1 MYIKNGIINW
11 SPRLLKTDLLRLY
24 ESEAAGLIDEA
35 LLEETGL
42 TLFIRCSDILYVY
55 DIQNGLIRCPNC
67 EYREGKRIKMNALNN
82 IYTCPDCAFSMS
94 WEQLTQSYRHKQLNP
109 GGAVQFFR
117 EFLYD
122 WDQSKSTTEK
132 ILAVDKVIH
141 SFHYSLKANPAL
153 PTRSAGV
160 NLIEG
165 KLNDVVDFLDALS
178 AGRNDT
184 VSLLFRQQL
193 AVYRQLWKS
202 EQSE

>member
-11 SPRLLKTDLLRLY
+11 SPRVLKTDLLRLY
-24 ESEAAGLIDEA
+24 ESEAAGLIDEE

-42 TLFIRCSDILYVY
+42 TLFMRCSDILYVN

-67 EYREGKRIKMNALNN
+67 EYREGKRVKMNGANN
-82 IYTCPDCAFSMS
+82 LYTCPECEFSITC
-94 WEQLTQSYRHKQLNP
+94 EQLNQSYRHKQLNP
-109 GGAVQFFR
+109 GGAVHFFR

-122 WDQSKSTTEK
+122 WEHAKSAAEK

-141 SFHYSLKANPAL
+141 SFHYSLKANPVL

-165 KLNDVVDFLDALS
+165 KLSDVVDFLDALS
-178 AGRNDT
+178 MGRDDA
-184 VSLLFRQQL
+184 VSVLFRQQL
-193 AVYRQLWKS
+193 AVYKQLWNIEKP
-202 EQSE
+202 E